1 MSYSPSYAAYSQNRP
16 ESTRHG
22 SHHLAADCA
31 GMNFYSVDR
40 SLNDLLRIYLKPEER
55 RHFDPYFQRMGLL
68 SGGRLN
74 ELSIVADR
82 NTPVLHQ
89 RTRWGEDEDWIE
101 YHPAYREMEQIAF
114 GEFQFHAM
122 SHRAGTLGYDSTIPH
137 AAKYALQYLFV
148 QSEFGQMCPIS
159 VTDTST
165 FLINKFGSQ
174 ELKEKYLPRLLSDDM
189 ATLWKAAQF
198 MTEKAGG
205 SDVGAAETS
214 ARLVDGQWRLYGE
227 KWFCSHADA
236 EVTLLLARP
245 EGAPSGGNGLAVF
258 LMPRTLDDGTRNAY
272 RIVRLK
278 DKLGSRSMASG
289 EIRIEGAVAFPVG
302 DMSQGLKQ
310 MMHQVN
316 LSRLSHGFR
325 AASMMRRCLNEALQ
339 VARDRKAFGKTLLDY
354 PLLQRQLIKLMIP
367 TECALSVAM
376 CAADTMRLVDEGNS
390 ASANV
395 LRLLTPLLKL
405 RACRDNI
412 TVATGAMEIRG
423 GVGYTEDFVNSRL
436 VRDAHIGV
444 LWEGTSNMNALD
456 VVQRAVAKVGAQNAL
471 RDMLLRRLQSAEAI
485 PHQLRADLRMA
496 LTRAIELV
504 ETVAR
509 QPELEVESR
518 HASTMLYF
526 ATSAILMAWEAV
538 QPGADLRRLL
548 LSKLVLQHH
557 LMPSD
562 PLATAT
568 NTQEKAIADLL
579 LQPTQVAAD
588 RVWSLCV

>member
-1 MSYSPSYAAYSQNRP
+1 MPSSPTYAAYSRP
-16 ESTRHG
+16 RPATARHG
-22 SHHLAADCA
+22 SHHLAPDCT
-31 GMNFYSVDR
+31 GLNFFSIDR
-40 SLNDLLRIYLKPEER
+40 GLNDLLKIYLKPAEY
-55 RHFDPYFQRMGLL
+55 RHFEPYFQRMGVL

-114 GEFQFHAM
+114 GDFQFHAM

-165 FLINKFGSQ
+165 FLINKFASP
-174 ELKEKYLPRLLSDDM
+174 EIKETYLPRLLSGNM
-189 ATLWKAAQF
+189 ETLWKAAQF

-227 KWFCSHADA
+227 KWFCSHTDA
-236 EVTLLLARP
+236 EITLLLARP
-245 EGAPSGGNGLAVF
+245 EGAPAGGRGLAIF
-258 LMPRTLDDGTRNAY
+258 LMPRILEDGTRNAY
-272 RIVRLK
+272 RITKLK

-289 EIRIEGAVAFPVG
+289 EIRIDGAVAFPVG
-302 DMSQGLKQ
+302 DMTKGLKQ

-325 AASMMRRCLNEALQ
+325 AASMMRRCLNESLQ
-339 VARDRKAFGKTLLDY
+339 VARDRRAFGKTLLDY
-354 PLLQRQLIKLMIP
+354 PLLQRQLIKLMVP

-376 CAADTMRLVDEGNS
+376 CAANAMQLVDEGDS
-390 ASANV
+390 AAVDV

-456 VVQRAVAKVGAQNAL
+456 VVQRAVAKVGAQSAL
-471 RDMLLRRLQSAEAI
+471 QEMLLRRLEEAKEI
-485 PHQLRADLRMA
+485 PDQLRNDLRDS

-504 ETVAR
+504 EKVAR
-509 QPELEVESR
+509 QRELESESR

-526 ATSAILMAWEAV
+526 ATAAILMAWEGV
-538 QPGADLRRLL
+538 QPGSDRRRLL
-548 LSKLVLQHH
+548 LSRLVLKHH
-557 LMPSD
+557 LTPRD
-562 PLATAT
+562 PLKSPASEK
-568 NTQEKAIADLL
+568 EKAIADLL
-579 LQPTQVAAD
+579 LQSAPVEAEKI
-588 RVWSLCV
+588 WLLCV

>member
-1 MSYSPSYAAYSQNRP
+1 MSSLPTYAAYSRARP
-16 ESTRHG
+16 VTTRHG
-22 SHHLAADCA
+22 SHHLAPDCS
-31 GMNFYSVDR
+31 GMDFFSMDQG
-40 SLNDLLRIYLKPEER
+40 LNDLLRIYLKPAENA
-55 RHFDPYFQRMGLL
+55 HFEPHFRRMGVLA
-68 SGGRLN
+68 GGRLN

-82 NTPVLHQ
+82 HTPVLHQ

-114 GEFQFHAM
+114 GDFQFHAM
-122 SHRAGTLGYDSTIPH
+122 SHRAGTLGYGATIPH

-174 ELKEKYLPRLLSDDM
+174 ALKDKYLPRLLSDDM
-189 ATLWKAAQF
+189 EKLWKAAQF

-205 SDVGAAETS
+205 SDVGSAETS
-214 ARLVDGQWRLYGE
+214 ARLVDGQWRLHGE

-236 EVTLLLARP
+236 DVTLLLARP
-245 EGAPSGGNGLAVF
+245 EGAPLGGAGLAVF

-278 DKLGSRSMASG
+278 EKLGSRSMASG
-289 EIRIEGAVAFPVG
+289 EIRIDGALAFPVG
-302 DMSQGLKQ
+302 DMTQGLKQ

-325 AASMMRRCLNEALQ
+325 AASMMRRCLNEALH
-339 VARDRKAFGKTLLDY
+339 VARNRKAFGKDLLDY
-354 PLLQRQLIKLMIP
+354 PLLQRQLVKLMIP

-376 CAADTMRLVDEGNS
+376 CAADAMQRVDAGDVAAENE
-390 ASANV
+390 

-456 VVQRAVAKVGAQNAL
+456 VVQRAVSKVGAQHAL
-471 RDMLLRRLQSAEAI
+471 RGMLLGRLDEAKDIPPLLRRNLQES
-485 PHQLRADLRMA
+485 

-504 ETVAR
+504 ESVAR
-509 QPELEVESR
+509 QPELETEVR
-518 HASTMLYF
+518 RASTMLYF
-526 ATSAILMAWEAV
+526 VTAAILMAWEGV
-538 QPGADLRRLL
+538 QPGCDPRRLL
-548 LSKLVLQHH
+548 LSSLVLQHH
-557 LMPSD
+557 LMPRD
-562 PLATAT
+562 PLAPPALGH
-568 NTQEKAIADLL
+568 ERAIAELL
-579 LQPTQVAAD
+579 LRSTPAEANE
-588 RVWSLCV
+588 VWPLCS